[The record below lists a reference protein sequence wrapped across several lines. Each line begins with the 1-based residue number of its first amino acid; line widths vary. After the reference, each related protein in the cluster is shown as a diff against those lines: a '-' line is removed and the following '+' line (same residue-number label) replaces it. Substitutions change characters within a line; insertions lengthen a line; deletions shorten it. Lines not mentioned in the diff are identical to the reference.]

1 LTHVVISGSGS
12 QTENTVTTE
21 NSLMNL
27 LFISDSDEKADLLR
41 QAMRQQGLR
50 GDIRRMRPT
59 RSAVAYAR
67 RSGRFKEAKAH
78 DFILFD
84 FSEPD
89 EKCLS
94 IVADVAFGP
103 NKAASPVILL
113 TSPGSECLLDSERLA
128 VDDHGMFAPTSLS
141 CFLNKMRQHSRSR
154 FMRALT
160 VMSDLG
166 PVLVRLPGFFMRHR
180 DDVVVQQ
187 VA

>member
-1 LTHVVISGSGS
+1 MPTD
-12 QTENTVTTE
+12 T
-21 NSLMNL
+21 NSMNL
-27 LFISDSDEKADLLR
+27 LFISDSDEKAHMLR
-41 QAMRQQGLR
+41 QAMEQQGLH

-67 RSGRFKEAKAH
+67 RSGRFAEVTAH

-84 FSEPD
+84 FSEPN
-89 EKCLS
+89 EQCLS

-103 NKAASPVILL
+103 NRATSPVILL
-113 TSPGSECLLDSERLA
+113 TSPSSECLLDSDSLA
-128 VDDHGMFAPTSLS
+128 SDDHSMFAPTSLS
-141 CFLNKMRQHSRSR
+141 CFLKKMRQHSRSR

-166 PVLVRLPGFFMRHR
+166 PVLVRVPGFFLRHR
-180 DDVVVQQ
+180 DDIAVQQ

>member
-1 LTHVVISGSGS
+1 MPNDDSS
-12 QTENTVTTE
+12 
-21 NSLMNL
+21 MNL
-27 LFISDSDEKADLLR
+27 LFISNSEEKADMLR
-41 QAMRQQGLR
+41 QAMEQQGLR
-50 GDIRRMRPT
+50 GDIHSMRPT

-67 RSGRFKEAKAH
+67 RSGRFKEATVH

-113 TSPGSECLLDSERLA
+113 TSPSSECLLDSGSLA
-128 VDDHGMFAPTSLS
+128 VDDHGMFAPTTLS

-154 FMRALT
+154 FIRALN

-180 DDVVVQQ
+180 DDVLVQQ

>member
-1 LTHVVISGSGS
+1 
-12 QTENTVTTE
+12 
-21 NSLMNL
+21 MNL
-27 LFISDSDEKADLLR
+27 LFISDSDEKATMLR
-41 QAMRQQGLR
+41 KAMEQQGFC
-50 GDIRRMRPT
+50 GEIRRMRPT

-67 RSGRFKEAKAH
+67 RSGRFKEATVH

-89 EKCLS
+89 EKSLS

-113 TSPGSECLLDSERLA
+113 TSPGSECLLDSESLA
-128 VDDHGMFAPTSLS
+128 IDEYGMFAPTSLS
-141 CFLNKMRQHSRSR
+141 CFLSKMRQHSRSR

-166 PVLVRLPGFFMRHR
+166 PVLVRLPGFFLRRR
-180 DDVVVQQ
+180 DDIAVQQ

>member
-1 LTHVVISGSGS
+1 MPTD
-12 QTENTVTTE
+12 
-21 NSLMNL
+21 NSSMNL
-27 LFISDSDEKADLLR
+27 LFISNSEEKADMLR
-41 QAMRQQGLR
+41 RAIEQQGLC
-50 GDIRRMRPT
+50 GDIQRMRPS

-67 RSGRFKEAKAH
+67 RSGRFKQAPTH

-113 TSPGSECLLDSERLA
+113 TSPSSECLLDAGSLA
-128 VDDHGMFAPTSLS
+128 IDDHGMFAPTTLS

-166 PVLVRLPGFFMRHR
+166 PVLVRLPGFFMRDR
-180 DDVVVQQ
+180 DDVAVRQ